1 MRVKESDLGEVML
14 SVFNELN
21 LPERGRISL
30 QTIEQNWA
38 HTGLRQ
44 NDVATALRV
53 LEDNGHLSQSERA
66 YELTPAGFAAMVKT
80 SSARSFLLGSAQRLQ
95 RQARR
100 RLTDPANRPS
110 EVDRRH

>member
-21 LPERGRISL
+21 LPERGLISL

-53 LEDNGHLSQSERA
+53 LEDNGHLSHTERA

-80 SSARSFLLGSAQRLQ
+80 SSAYQRRSGSQVSTMCSTSSATPRGDL
-95 RQARR
+95 RR
-100 RLTDPANRPS
+100 CVCP
-110 EVDRRH
+110 